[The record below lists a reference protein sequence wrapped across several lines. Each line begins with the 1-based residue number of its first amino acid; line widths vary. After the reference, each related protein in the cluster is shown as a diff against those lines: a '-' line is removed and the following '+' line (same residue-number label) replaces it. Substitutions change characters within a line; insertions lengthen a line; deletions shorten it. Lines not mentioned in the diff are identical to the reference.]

1 MGSHR
6 EDETPLL
13 IGIGN
18 DGRGW
23 GSHLL
28 VGQRQPL
35 VDDLHIVGG
44 IIDGRRGVG
53 VLLYIRREGWLSP
66 CGDHGCGEPIRFVE
80 HGVERQ
86 YNAGDFVYPR
96 LRRRAFEQAS
106 EEYII
111 ERPVATLINGISF
124 RVIGGREHSL
134 DSEGAQ
140 QLAPYFTYKF
150 STSIREKPVRR
161 AEVGNY
167 MAVFAVW
174 LLEGTRMV
182 YLE

>member
-1 MGSHR
+1 M
-6 EDETPLL
+6 
-13 IGIGN
+13 
-18 DGRGW
+18 
-23 GSHLL
+23 
-28 VGQRQPL
+28 
-35 VDDLHIVGG
+35 
-44 IIDGRRGVG
+44 
-53 VLLYIRREGWLSP
+53 
-66 CGDHGCGEPIRFVE
+66 RFVG

-86 YNAGDFVYPR
+86 HNAVDLVHQG

-106 EEYII
+106 MEHII

-134 DSEGAQ
+134 DSEGVQ

-167 MAVFAVW
+167 MAEESLTHRVCGVVARGDKDGIPRIAVHKHDEELMSVVGW
-174 LLEGTRMV
+174 ERSHNV
-182 YLE
+182 N